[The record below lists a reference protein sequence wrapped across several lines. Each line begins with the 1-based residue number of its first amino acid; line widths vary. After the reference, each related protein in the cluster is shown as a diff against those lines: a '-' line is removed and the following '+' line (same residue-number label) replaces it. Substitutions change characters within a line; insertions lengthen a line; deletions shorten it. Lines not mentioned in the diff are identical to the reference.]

1 MHYEGISFFVR
12 FYIVEIT
19 APQMGIK
26 DSYEVYAK
34 SSVTAINRVL
44 KEQAEK
50 YQYLSSFDV
59 SVFLVD

>member
-1 MHYEGISFFVR
+1 MR
-12 FYIVEIT
+12 MYIVEIT
-19 APQMGIK
+19 ASHMGIK

-34 SSVTAINRVL
+34 SPITAINRVL

-59 SVFLVD
+59 SVFFV